1 MLCAI
6 QHRRT
11 FQGNSGTPV
20 FIKERHGEAKAIWT
34 QRSIVDI
41 LNGASEALASSLPS
55 LRGPLYGFTNCQKT
69 LALEKEYTS
78 TF

>member
-1 MLCAI
+1 MLCEI
-6 QHRRT
+6 QHRHT
-11 FQGNSGTPV
+11 LQGNIGTPV
-20 FIKERHGEAKAIWT
+20 FIRERRGEAKAIWT
-34 QRSIVDI
+34 QRSMVDI

-69 LALEKEYTS
+69 LAFGKEYTS